1 VSSVLVHGNTG
12 TGKELIV
19 QSIHNESYRKYQPF
33 IPLNCASVPEGL
45 FEGILFGSAK
55 GAFTGALDRKG
66 IFQAANKG
74 TVYLD
79 EINLMPLNLQAKLLR
94 AIQEKEILPLGKSK
108 PIGINVRIIASTNTE
123 PTDAIKAGELR
134 DDLFYRLN
142 AISFEIPTL
151 KRRIEDIPLLISH
164 FINKYNH
171 LLGKHVKS
179 VNDDVLS
186 LLLSHDWPGN
196 VRELE
201 HIIESAINVATN
213 EVIRTENL
221 PIYLNE
227 PKTSVLTN
235 IPLIS
240 KGESLKETMA
250 RVEKKLISEAI
261 DKAGNNMAKAARLLQ
276 IPRSTLQYKI
286 ERYEIC

>member
-1 VSSVLVHGNTG
+1 MVNITIFLQ
-12 TGKELIV
+12 IV
-19 QSIHNESYRKYQPF
+19 QSIFS
-33 IPLNCASVPEGL
+33 ILSSD
-45 FEGILFGSAK
+45 ILFQNKGSK
-55 GAFTGALDRKG
+55 FYVQDSLLALLTSRPHDRIG

-79 EINLMPLNLQAKLLR
+79 EINSMPLNLQAKLLR
-94 AIQEKEILPLGKSK
+94 AIQEKEILPLGKTK
-108 PIGINVRIIASTNTE
+108 PIGINVRVIASTNTE
-123 PTDAIKAGELR
+123 PKEAIKKSELR
-134 DDLFYRLN
+134 EDLYYRLN
-142 AISFEIPTL
+142 AISFEIPPL
-151 KRRIEDIPLLISH
+151 KKRIEDIPMLISH
-164 FINKYNH
+164 FVNKYNL
-171 LLGKHVKS
+171 LLGKDVKS
-179 VNDDVLS
+179 ISDDVLS
-186 LLLSHDWPGN
+186 LFLSHDWPGN

-213 EVIRTENL
+213 ELIHAENL

-235 IPLIS
+235 IPIGS
-240 KGESLKETMA
+240 KESLKETMA

-286 ERYEIC
+286 ECYKINIEKT